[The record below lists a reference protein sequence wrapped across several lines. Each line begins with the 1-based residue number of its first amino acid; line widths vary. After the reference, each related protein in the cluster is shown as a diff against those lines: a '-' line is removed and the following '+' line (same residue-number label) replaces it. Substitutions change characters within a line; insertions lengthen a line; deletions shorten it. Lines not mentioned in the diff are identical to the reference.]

1 MSRQVGTPGVSVA
14 RADAPPPP
22 AGGLAARQG
31 MLVPYL
37 LVAPTGLFLA
47 VFFAWPMLQALLLAF
62 QTDSG
67 GSSLESFGR
76 MVHDY
81 AFWPALRNTLLLI
94 AVIVPVQLVV
104 ALTMALLLQAGLRGT
119 HVFLYVWSIPL
130 AISDL
135 AAGIVWLAI
144 FTDHGYLNS
153 VLVAVG
159 LSRTGFS
166 FLSYQH
172 PVSLFL
178 AAVVAEVWRAT
189 SLMMVILVAGLQGIP
204 KEYGE
209 AAAVFGATFWQRIR
223 YVTLPLLRPSLQVAL
238 ILRTI
243 LAFQVFAVVIALA
256 GRNLPVLAGEAYY
269 WYSSYQ
275 DSHVAATYALLILGF
290 SLISC
295 IVYLRMLQV
304 RAQHRGARP

>member
-1 MSRQVGTPGVSVA
+1 MSRQVGPSRVPVA
-14 RADAPPPP
+14 EADAPLPP
-22 AGGLAARQG
+22 AGRLAARRG

-67 GSSLESFGR
+67 GVGLESFGR

-104 ALTMALLLQAGLRGT
+104 ALIMALLLQAGLRGT
-119 HVFLYVWSIPL
+119 QFFLYVWSIPL

-172 PVSLFL
+172 PLSLFL

-189 SLMMVILVAGLQGIP
+189 SLVMVILVAGLQGIP

-269 WYSSYQ
+269 WYSAYQ

-304 RAQHRGARP
+304 RAQHRGARR

>member
-1 MSRQVGTPGVSVA
+1 
-14 RADAPPPP
+14 
-22 AGGLAARQG
+22 

-67 GSSLESFGR
+67 GVSLANFGR

-119 HVFLYVWSIPL
+119 SFFLYVWSIPL

-153 VLVAVG
+153 VLLAVG

-204 KEYGE
+204 KEYDE

-269 WYSSYQ
+269 WYSDYQ

-304 RAQHRGARP
+304 RAHHRGARR

>member
-1 MSRQVGTPGVSVA
+1 MSRQVGTPGVPVA
-14 RADAPPPP
+14 VAHPPPP
-22 AGGLAARQG
+22 RAGRPAARRG

-37 LVAPTGLFLA
+37 LIAPTGLFLA

-62 QTDSG
+62 RTDSG
-67 GSSLESFGR
+67 GVGLESFGR

-94 AVIVPVQLVV
+94 AVIVPVQLVA
-104 ALTMALLLQAGLRGT
+104 ALAMALLLQAGLRGT
-119 HVFLYVWSIPL
+119 QVFLYVWSIPL

-153 VLVAVG
+153 VLVALG

-166 FLSYQH
+166 FLSYKN

-178 AAVVAEVWRAT
+178 AAVVEEVWRAT

-256 GRNLPVLAGEAYY
+256 GRNLPVLAGQAYL
-269 WYSSYQ
+269 WYG
-275 DSHVAATYALLILGF
+275 DNHNVGVAAGYSLLIMLF
-290 SLISC
+290 SLVNTAI
-295 IVYLRMLQV
+295 YLRALRV
-304 RAQHRGARP
+304 